1 MKISTYLEA
10 KTGAIYL
17 SVFLNRSTRFMAST
31 GFHSEKKFYG
41 TEVPRLSYTCPKF
54 CAFFRVSFPTTS
66 SVPPTLRHPEI

>member
-41 TEVPRLSYTCPKF
+41 TEVLT
-54 CAFFRVSFPTTS
+54 A
-66 SVPPTLRHPEI
+66 